1 MRPDLLELVLKH
13 DELAELD
20 AAERRLALRDLLA
33 RNGSANGIARAVTE
47 LADAIDGF
55 GPLTSLMEDDLV
67 SDVLVNGPH
76 EVWVERAGSM
86 VRTPIAFSS
95 TDELLSLIDRLLARA
110 GARADVEHP
119 VADARLE
126 DGSRIH
132 VVLPPVAPYGPLV
145 SIRRFRKA
153 PWTLDDL
160 LAEGMMSRQ
169 ERVMLAQAV
178 KGRST
183 IAISG
188 GTGCGKTT
196 LLNALLGEIDST
208 ERVVLI
214 EETQELRPPC
224 EHHVSLLSRVAN
236 IEGRGAL
243 DVHELVRAALRMRPD
258 RIVVG
263 EARGSEALAALAAM
277 SVGHKGSMVTVHARS
292 AADVVDRLVSL
303 SLQEG
308 SGATE
313 FSLRRQ
319 VDMAFDL
326 FVHLD
331 RSDKGR
337 RKVVEIQSR

>member
-1 MRPDLLELVLKH
+1 MRADLLELVLEH
-13 DELAELD
+13 DELADLD
-20 AAERRLALRDLLA
+20 AAERRLALRDLLV
-33 RNGSANGIARAVTE
+33 RDGSANGIAPALIE

-55 GPLTSLMEDDLV
+55 GPLTPLMDDDLV
-67 SDVLVNGPH
+67 SDVLVNGPR
-76 EVWVERAGSM
+76 EVWIERAGAM
-86 VRTPIAFSS
+86 VRTPISFSS
-95 TDELLSLIDRLLARA
+95 TGELSSLIDRLLAPA

-119 VADARLE
+119 VADARLG

-132 VVLPPVAPYGPLV
+132 VVLPPVAPNGPLV

-153 PWTLDDL
+153 TLTLEDL
-160 LAEGMMSRQ
+160 LTEGMMTRQ
-169 ERVMLAQAV
+169 EGVRLAQAV
-178 KGRST
+178 KDRGT

-224 EHHVSLLSRVAN
+224 EHHVSLLARAAN

-243 DVHELVRAALRMRPD
+243 DMQELVRAALRMRPD

-263 EARGSEALAALAAM
+263 EVRGAEALAALAAM

-292 AADVVDRLVSL
+292 AADVIDRLVSL
-303 SLQEG
+303 SLLEG

-313 FSLRRQ
+313 ASLRRQ
-319 VDMAFDL
+319 VAVAFDL
-326 FVHLD
+326 LVHLD
-331 RSDKGR
+331 RSRDGR
-337 RKVVEIQSR
+337 RKVVEILSP

>member
-13 DELAELD
+13 DELADLD
-20 AAERRLALRDLLA
+20 AAERRLALRALLA
-33 RNGSANGIARAVTE
+33 RDHSVNGLAPAVTE
-47 LADAIDGF
+47 LAEAIDGL
-55 GPLTSLMEDDLV
+55 GPLTSLVEDDLV

-76 EVWVERAGSM
+76 EVWAERAGSM
-86 VRTPIAFSS
+86 VRTSITFPS
-95 TDELLSLIDRLLARA
+95 TDELSSLIDRLLARA

-153 PWTLDDL
+153 TWTLDDL
-160 LAEGMMSRQ
+160 MAEGMMTRR
-169 ERVMLAQAV
+169 EGAMLARSV
-178 KGRST
+178 KERST

-208 ERVVLI
+208 ERVVLV

-224 EHHVSLLSRVAN
+224 EHHVSLLARAPN

-243 DVHELVRAALRMRPD
+243 DMQALVRTALRMRPD

-263 EARGSEALAALAAM
+263 EVRGAEALAALAAM

-292 AADVVDRLVSL
+292 ATDVVDRLVSL
-303 SLQEG
+303 SLLEG
-308 SGATE
+308 SAATE
-313 FSLRRQ
+313 ASLRRQ
-319 VDMAFDL
+319 VGVAFDL

-331 RSDKGR
+331 RSDNGK
-337 RKVVEIQSR
+337 RKVVEILSQ